1 MTYLFHAF
9 LRNSLC
15 FQHWD
20 RLWRQRNKIILFL
33 LSTAQLPLDNQPFK
47 YTTIPNLTSN
57 IKNLLWPEE
66 SDLVLVSQKIES
78 VCIMVN
84 SKIRAHD
91 FGTVRGSFPR
101 CESRINLLAL
111 RLLDSLSGKKKNA
124 MRPMDFHMDFIY
136 QEISTKGI

>member
-1 MTYLFHAF
+1 
-9 LRNSLC
+9 
-15 FQHWD
+15 
-20 RLWRQRNKIILFL
+20 
-33 LSTAQLPLDNQPFK
+33 
-47 YTTIPNLTSN
+47 
-57 IKNLLWPEE
+57 
-66 SDLVLVSQKIES
+66 
-78 VCIMVN
+78 MVN